1 MVEKGSMTAAAA
13 HKCVRRVVHSVIQD
27 VDINYVTS
35 HDDDRMREQS
45 LATLPLHVSCL
56 IDSVTEF

>member
-1 MVEKGSMTAAAA
+1 MVEKGSMTAAA

-45 LATLPLHVSCL
+45 LATYPPPSCVL
-56 IDSVTEF
+56 SHR